1 MSLKNNKF
9 LENSLNKNFNLDQST
24 QFNLL
29 DYDLLISDWSGIY
42 LEYLITKKKANFN

>member
-29 DYDLLISDWSGIY
+29 DYDLLISDWSGNIFR
-42 LEYLITKKKANFN
+42 IFDSPKKKSQF